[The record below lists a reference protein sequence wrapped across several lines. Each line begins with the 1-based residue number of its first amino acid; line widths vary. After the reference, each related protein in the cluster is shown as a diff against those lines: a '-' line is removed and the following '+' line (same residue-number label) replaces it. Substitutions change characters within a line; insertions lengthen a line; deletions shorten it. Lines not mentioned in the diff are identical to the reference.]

1 MDSSVLSIGNGA
13 LGGLGTSNVN
23 PSLVGGNYSL
33 PQSKVVTPNQTSD
46 LTGIPQG
53 SNALTVGGDASAI
66 PSSTVSPSAG
76 MSIGSDGN
84 TYPSYLTDFYN
95 SLKTKPTP
103 PVSQN
108 GNNLSYGSTAAPSTS
123 STTTQTNL
131 DGSSNIVDAHGNNLS
146 GNNFSVGN
154 AGGGNNQQPVDYS
167 IPSSNLNGTTSSADV
182 NSALALHQKYVQ
194 QLAAA
199 EGYSPSYLSA
209 YQASQSAQAND
220 AMLANQIN
228 SPYGPG
234 QTLGQLQDAISYA
247 RTGNAAQQASAN
259 IALNTQQLARQGDI
273 SAATALVGATAP
285 QSVSPGSS
293 LVSPYSGQSVYGGA
307 GAYSDYQAQ
316 QTYFNLQQNFPDANI
331 PSYNPSASAQQNL
344 QIAQTAA
351 QQAPS
356 FQSRN
361 ITPVYMPGGGINF
374 VNKNQIVTN
383 QTTGQSVIVSPQD
396 ATTINAASGAV
407 KELTTQQANMQ
418 SAVAA
423 AENNFPMFLNLVKDG
438 GINKF
443 DSPIANELA
452 NKFTGA
458 LSSRLAPFNALVAS
472 LQAEYSR
479 ILGRGYVPTESTK
492 QEAAQIVNN
501 SISYNGL
508 VSLYS
513 TLKAESG
520 NVLKGYSDGIT
531 NYNKQIS
538 DIANKGQSLSPQSQG
553 GQTGT
558 ATTAT
563 GWGSL

>member
-1 MDSSVLSIGNGA
+1 MDESQLSIGNGP
-13 LGGLGTSNVN
+13 LGGLGTPKVN
-23 PSLVGGNYSL
+23 PSLLGASFTLPSAAPTPTNPYESFAGQGTPSSPISAAGGNSAL
-33 PQSKVVTPNQTSD
+33 AGTN
-46 LTGIPQG
+46 G
-53 SNALTVGGDASAI
+53 NATN
-66 PSSTVSPSAG
+66 G
-76 MSIGSDGN
+76 MTAASDGN
-84 TYPSYLTDFYN
+84 LYPSYLSDFYN
-95 SLKTKPTP
+95 SLKTKPTS

-108 GNNLSYGSTAAPSTS
+108 GTPLSYGSNAAPSTS
-123 STTTQTNL
+123 STTTQTNT

-146 GNNFSVGN
+146 GNNFSVGGT
-154 AGGGNNQQPVDYS
+154 GGTGTGGTDVSYT
-167 IPSSNLNGTTSSADV
+167 PSTDLNGTTSSADV

-199 EGYSPSYLSA
+199 EGYSPAYLSA

-234 QTLGQLQDAISYA
+234 QTLGQLQDTISYA

-273 SAATALVGATAP
+273 AAATALVGATAP

-316 QTYFNLQQNFPDANI
+316 QTYFNLQQNFPDAKI
-331 PSYNPSASAQQNL
+331 PAYDPTQSAQQNL
-344 QIAQTAA
+344 QVAQNAA

-383 QTTGQSVIVSPQD
+383 QSNGQSVIVSPQD

-407 KELTTQQANMQ
+407 KDLTTQQANTQ
-418 SAVAA
+418 RAIDT
-423 AENNFPMFLNLVKDG
+423 AESNFPLFLNLVKDG

-452 NKFTGA
+452 NKFTGT
-458 LSSRLAPFNALVAS
+458 LSSRLAPFKALTAS
-472 LQAEYSR
+472 LQMEYSQ
-479 ILGRGYVPTESTK
+479 ILSRGGSVTDTVRN
-492 QEAAQIVNN
+492 EANQIVDN

-508 VSLYS
+508 VSLYN
-513 TLKAESG
+513 TLKAEST

-538 DIANKGQSLSPQSQG
+538 DIANKGQPLSAQPQG
-553 GQTGT
+553 GATSG
-558 ATTAT
+558 TTAT
-563 GWGSL
+563 SWGSI